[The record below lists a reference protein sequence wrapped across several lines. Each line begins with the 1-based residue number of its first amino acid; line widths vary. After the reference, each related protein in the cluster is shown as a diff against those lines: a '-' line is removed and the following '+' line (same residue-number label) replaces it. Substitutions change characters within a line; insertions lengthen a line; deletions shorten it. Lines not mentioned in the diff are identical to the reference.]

1 LIFLEQITVY
11 LEQRIYKELRTEQY
25 GFAKVVMLIYRR
37 LLVSCKEQMLVFLFF
52 SAVSFPMSLDSI
64 RLFAKMSAIHPTDNH

>member
-1 LIFLEQITVY
+1 VLICLEQITVY

-37 LLVSCKEQMLVFLFF
+37 LLVSCKEQMLVFLLNCLFR
-52 SAVSFPMSLDSI
+52 SLHWI
-64 RLFAKMSAIHPTDNH
+64 M